1 MPRMRRTAGARV
13 GVRLVRLL
21 RLGALRMIPLQLPL
35 VPEWA
40 EDPGR
45 PSPAMPAEAD
55 QSWSGLESLARG
67 TSFTAIPPGAV
78 LNPPS
83 STGMGFWSINPYV
96 GCEFGCTYCYARETH
111 RYTVERARA
120 GGRLEPSLGEEFGGM
135 PGWEAF
141 ERRILVKAGADA
153 AVERSLH
160 RTRGDRRPIVI
171 GTATDPYQ
179 PAERRFGLTRRI
191 LETLARH
198 RGLSV
203 EIITKSSLVTRDIPL
218 LRRIAEHNDIGVN
231 ISLATLD
238 PLLIRKL
245 EPRTPVP
252 QARLRALKALR
263 SAGVDA
269 GLLIAPILPGL
280 TDGRRALS
288 RLVEAGR
295 DAGARW
301 AMGGALRL
309 GPGARK
315 RFIPYFEQVFP
326 ELAARYRA
334 HYLTREGVS
343 REYQA
348 ALDRRLAE
356 VQLEHGMEPSSGRRR
371 QRMLEGRAAD
381 PEQVRLL

>member
-1 MPRMRRTAGARV
+1 MRI
-13 GVRLVRLL
+13 LRLL
-21 RLGALRMIPLQLPL
+21 RLGPLRMIPLQLPL

-45 PSPAMPAEAD
+45 PSPVPNGDNPEH
-55 QSWSGLESLARG
+55 WSQLESLSRG
-67 TSFTAIPPGAV
+67 TSFVAIPPGSV
-78 LNPPS
+78 LNRPS

-96 GCEFGCTYCYARETH
+96 GCEFGCSYCYARETH

-120 GGRLEPSLGEEFGGM
+120 GGRLEPALGEEFGGM

-141 ERRILVKAGADA
+141 ERRILVKEGADA
-153 AVERSLH
+153 ALERSLH
-160 RTRGDRRPIVI
+160 RVRGDRRPIVI

-218 LRRIAEHNDIGVN
+218 LQRIAEHNDVGVN

-263 SAGVDA
+263 GAGIDA

-280 TDGRRALS
+280 TDGRRGLS

-295 DAGARW
+295 RAGAR
-301 AMGGALRL
+301 
-309 GPGARK
+309 
-315 RFIPYFEQVFP
+315 
-326 ELAARYRA
+326 
-334 HYLTREGVS
+334 
-343 REYQA
+343 
-348 ALDRRLAE
+348 
-356 VQLEHGMEPSSGRRR
+356 
-371 QRMLEGRAAD
+371 
-381 PEQVRLL
+381 

>member
-1 MPRMRRTAGARV
+1 
-13 GVRLVRLL
+13 
-21 RLGALRMIPLQLPL
+21 MIPLQLPL
-35 VPEWA
+35 APEWA

-45 PSPAMPAEAD
+45 PSAAVNAAGPAA
-55 QSWSGLESLARG
+55 WSRLDSLARG
-67 TSFTAIPPGAV
+67 TVFVGIPAGTV
-78 LNPPS
+78 LNPPA

-111 RYTVERARA
+111 RYAVERARA
-120 GGRLEPSLGEEFGGM
+120 GGRLEPALGEEFGGM

-141 ERRILVKAGADA
+141 ERRILVKEGVERS
-153 AVERSLH
+153 VERSLH
-160 RTRGDRRPIVI
+160 RARADRRPIVI

-203 EIITKSSLVTRDIPL
+203 EIITKSALVTRDIPL
-218 LRRIAEHNDIGVN
+218 LQRIAAQNDIGVN

-238 PLLIRKL
+238 PLLVRKL

-263 SAGVDA
+263 AAGIDA

-295 DAGARW
+295 RAGAQW

-315 RFIPYFEQVFP
+315 RFLPYLEQVFP
-326 ELAARYRA
+326 ELAARYRN
-334 HYLTREGVS
+334 HYATREGAS
-343 REYQA
+343 RGYQA
-348 ALDRRLAE
+348 ALNERLAE
-356 VQLEHGMEPSSGRRR
+356 VQLEHGLEPSRGRRR
-371 QRMLEGRAAD
+371 QRMLEGHSAG
-381 PEQVRLL
+381 PEQTALL

>member
-1 MPRMRRTAGARV
+1 
-13 GVRLVRLL
+13 
-21 RLGALRMIPLQLPL
+21 MIPLQLPL
-35 VPEWA
+35 VPEWT

-45 PSPAMPAEAD
+45 PSPVGSPG
-55 QSWSGLESLARG
+55 QQTHWSKLDTLARG
-67 TSFTAIPPGAV
+67 TSFVAIPPGTV

-120 GGRLEPSLGEEFGGM
+120 GGRLEPALGEEFGGM

-141 ERRILVKAGADA
+141 ERRILVKEGADA
-153 AVERSLH
+153 AIERSLH
-160 RTRGDRRPIVI
+160 RARSDRRPIVI

-191 LETLARH
+191 LDTLARH

-203 EIITKSSLVTRDIPL
+203 EIITKSSLVARDIPVL
-218 LRRIAEHNDIGVN
+218 QRIAEHNDVGVN

-252 QARLRALKALR
+252 KARLRALRALR
-263 SAGVDA
+263 EGGIDA

-295 DAGARW
+295 RAGARW

-315 RFIPYFEQVFP
+315 RFLPYFEQVFP
-326 ELAARYRA
+326 ELAVRYRA
-334 HYLTREGVS
+334 HYVTREGVS
-343 REYQA
+343 REYQV

-356 VQLEHGMEPSSGRRR
+356 VQREHGLEPSRGRRR
-371 QRMLEGRAAD
+371 QRVLEGRATDSAPESGAD
-381 PEQVRLL
+381 SGQGRLL

>member
-1 MPRMRRTAGARV
+1 
-13 GVRLVRLL
+13 
-21 RLGALRMIPLQLPL
+21 MIPIQLTLTPD
-35 VPEWA
+35 WT

-45 PSPAMPAEAD
+45 PADRALPLHPAHGAWQQLD
-55 QSWSGLESLARG
+55 TRARG
-67 TSFTAIPPGAV
+67 TTFVSIPAGAV

-120 GGRLEPSLGEEFGGM
+120 GGRLEPALGEEFGGM

-141 ERRILVKAGADA
+141 ERRILVKEGAEL
-153 AVERSLH
+153 AVERSVG
-160 RTRGDRRPIVI
+160 RARGDRRPIVI

-191 LETLARH
+191 LETLARQ
-198 RGLSV
+198 RGIAV
-203 EIITKSSLVTRDIPL
+203 EIITKSPLVTRDIPVL
-218 LRRIAEHNDIGVN
+218 QRIAEHNYVGVN

-245 EPRTPVP
+245 EPRTPIP
-252 QARLRALKALR
+252 QARLRALKTLR
-263 SAGVDA
+263 RAGIDA

-295 DAGARW
+295 RNGAQW

-309 GPGARK
+309 GPGARR
-315 RFIPYFEQVFP
+315 RFLPHFEQAFP
-326 ELAARYRA
+326 ELAARYRT
-334 HYLTREGVS
+334 HYATREGAS
-343 REYQA
+343 RQYQS
-348 ALDRRLAE
+348 ALDARLDDVRR
-356 VQLEHGMEPSSGRRR
+356 EHGFDETRSRNRER
-371 QRMLEGRAAD
+371 ALEGRAA
-381 PEQVRLL
+381 PEQPTLL